1 MKILFA
7 IQGTGN
13 GHLSR
18 AQTLLPEI
26 KKYGEVDILIS
37 GNKADIKMSHPVKF
51 FYKGL
56 SFSFGKQG
64 GIDFRK
70 SLTEANIYRLIK
82 EYESIPV
89 EKYDLVIND
98 FEPLTA
104 WSCRVKQIPCIGL
117 SHQSALFQP
126 FVPMPTENNWL
137 GSFILQYYAPVPD
150 AVSFHF
156 QAYNPSIFT
165 PVIRNDI
172 RKMRKSNKGHLSVY
186 LPAYADEYIAGI
198 LADIRG
204 IKADIFSK
212 SGTRKQTNAAIRIL
226 PIETQAFALSMAS
239 SDAILCGAG
248 FETPAEALFLNKK
261 LMVIPMKNQFEQQCN
276 ATALADLGVNVL
288 SSLQSENTAEI
299 KHWLESDNKIHLDY
313 PDHNKEVIQT
323 VFEKFDALKSRSGSK
338 TSSVKNARPLVPNFM

>member
-26 KKYGEVDILIS
+26 KKYGDVDILIS
-37 GNKADIKMSHPVKF
+37 GNKADIKMNHPIKY

-70 SLTEANIYRLIK
+70 SITEANIYRLIK

-89 EKYDLVIND
+89 ENYDIVIND

-126 FVPMPTENNWL
+126 FVPMPSESNWI

-156 QAYNPSIFT
+156 DAYNPSIFT

-172 RKMRKSNKGHLSVY
+172 RKMRKTYKGHLTVY
-186 LPAYADEYIAGI
+186 LPAYADEYIATILGGI
-198 LADIRG
+198 KG
-204 IKADIFSK
+204 MKADIFSK
-212 SGTRKQTNAAIRIL
+212 SGTRQQASNGIRIL
-226 PIETQAFALSMAS
+226 PIETEAFALSMAS
-239 SDAILCGAG
+239 ANAVLCGAG

-276 ATALADLGVNVL
+276 ATALADLGISVL
-288 SSLQSENTAEI
+288 SSLQTENAVEI
-299 KHWLESDNKIHLDY
+299 KNWLESENHIHLDY
-313 PDHNKEVIQT
+313 PDLNQEVVKT
-323 VFEKFDALKSRSGSK
+323 VFEKFETLSSRSGSK
-338 TSSVKNARPLVPNFM
+338 MSSVKNVSHRAMSYM